1 MCLEH
6 EVMKPDKSFLSTK
19 NKLNFQIKT
28 ILGHIK
34 YKLLPE
40 YSEKSKLTDLFI
52 KITFVVG

>member
-6 EVMKPDKSFLSTK
+6 EVMKPDKNFLSTK
-19 NKLNFQIKT
+19 NKLNFQMKT

-34 YKLLPE
+34 HELVAECSQKA
-40 YSEKSKLTDLFI
+40 KLTDLFI